1 MKTISIFQIVD
12 CHENLHNVFQLCLDC
27 EVQTRD
33 IEDFVNK
40 SAEVDESLDNLL
52 NWANVKYGDLVKLED
67 VKPEELSKLLK
78 VSLNDYHTVR
88 ARLFVLFLGHFELG
102 F

>member
-1 MKTISIFQIVD
+1 M
-12 CHENLHNVFQLCLDC
+12 CLDC

-78 VSLNDYHTVR
+78 VRIETNKNFH
-88 ARLFVLFLGHFELG
+88 
-102 F
+102 

>member
-1 MKTISIFQIVD
+1 M
-12 CHENLHNVFQLCLDC
+12 CLDC

-78 VSLNDYHTVR
+78 V
-88 ARLFVLFLGHFELG
+88 RLL
-102 F
+102 

>member
-1 MKTISIFQIVD
+1 M
-12 CHENLHNVFQLCLDC
+12 CLDC

-78 VSLNDYHTVR
+78 VRIETNKSFH
-88 ARLFVLFLGHFELG
+88 
-102 F
+102 

>member
-1 MKTISIFQIVD
+1 M
-12 CHENLHNVFQLCLDC
+12 CLDC

-78 VSLNDYHTVR
+78 VRIETN
-88 ARLFVLFLGHFELG
+88 
-102 F
+102 

>member
-1 MKTISIFQIVD
+1 M
-12 CHENLHNVFQLCLDC
+12 NLHDVFQLCLDC

-78 VSLNDYHTVR
+78 VSLRDFHTVR
-88 ARLFVLFLGHFELG
+88 TSSQVICVILGHVTTIRLRVLYLNL
-102 F
+102 